1 MTMDAIN
8 AGPVTVEELAEDVID
23 DGRESFTFAE
33 ADALADVLN
42 VTTANVIREMRS
54 YGLTYDGRAAE
65 RRVRGFTTSSNDRY
79 FGPGSSPMHGGTGWE
94 QINGFGGQEG

>member
-1 MTMDAIN
+1 MDAMN

-33 ADALADVLN
+33 ADALADVLG
-42 VTTANVIREMRS
+42 VTTANVIREMKS
-54 YGLTYDGRAAE
+54 YGLAYDGRATEKRA
-65 RRVRGFTTSSNDRY
+65 RGFTTSSNDRY
-79 FGPGSSPMHGGTGWE
+79 FGPGSNPMYGGTGWE